1 VCRRRII
8 DLRDL
13 DRTSFVP
20 SLVERFRSTSTVR
33 NTKDSPKFNRQP
45 HNLSVVFSQPFRFV
59 PASEQS
65 RNVSLAHGRG
75 PKTCLFFGYPSE
87 SAVNLQ
93 STYGSKALVR
103 AREETKLQQATIG
116 ERIVDLVRA
125 NPDCTLD
132 ELMEQLPD
140 LNWSDVFLEVD
151 RLNRSGHL
159 RLIQDNLVR
168 FTTTLRLL

>member
-1 VCRRRII
+1 M
-8 DLRDL
+8 
-13 DRTSFVP
+13 
-20 SLVERFRSTSTVR
+20 
-33 NTKDSPKFNRQP
+33 
-45 HNLSVVFSQPFRFV
+45 
-59 PASEQS
+59 
-65 RNVSLAHGRG
+65 
-75 PKTCLFFGYPSE
+75 
-87 SAVNLQ
+87 NLQ

-116 ERIVDLVRA
+116 ERIVDLVRV

-168 FTTTLRLL
+168 FTTTLRLP